1 MNKKSKIVL
10 LGTGTP
16 NADPAR
22 SGPSIAIVVEN
33 SPYIID
39 VGPGVIRR
47 ASAAYQAGVD
57 ALDITKLNLVFVTH
71 LHSDHT
77 LGYADMI
84 FSPWVLERD
93 NPLQVFGP
101 PGIKNMTDH
110 LLSAYQLDIHER
122 INGLE
127 PANHYGYQVNV
138 SEISPGK
145 IYEDQLVSVEAFRV
159 NHGSLIAFGFK
170 FYLPDRLIILSG
182 DTAPFECMA
191 DTYKGCDV
199 LIHEVYSAEGLKN
212 HPPEWQRYHSSVHT
226 STVELAKIATLVN
239 PGLLILYHQ
248 LFHGMTEKELLNEIQ
263 QSYKGKIVSGKDL
276 EVY

>member
-22 SGPSIAIVVEN
+22 SGPSVAIVVEN
-33 SPYIID
+33 SSYIID

-47 ASAAYQAGVD
+47 ASAAYQAGVK
-57 ALDITKLNLVFVTH
+57 ALDMTKLNRVFVTH
-71 LHSDHT
+71 LHTDHT

-84 FSPWVLERD
+84 FSPWVLERN

-101 PGIKNMTDH
+101 PGIQEMTDH
-110 LLSAYQLDIHER
+110 LLTAYQLDIDER

-127 PANHYGYQVNV
+127 PANHHGYQVNV
-138 SEISPGK
+138 SEICPGK
-145 IYEDQLVSVEAFRV
+145 IYEDQLVKVEAFRV
-159 NHGSLIAFGFK
+159 NHGSFKAFGFK
-170 FYLPDRLIILSG
+170 FFTPDRLIILSG
-182 DTAPFECMA
+182 DTAPFEGMA

-212 HPPEWQRYHSSVHT
+212 HSPEWQRYHSSVHT
-226 STVELAKIATLVN
+226 STVQLAEIATLVN

-248 LFHGMTEKELLNEIQ
+248 LFHGVKEKELLNEIQ
-263 QSYKGKIVSGKDL
+263 QSYKGYIVSGKDL